1 MSGLAQAGVRAAKWS
16 AISTVARFALQL
28 LAQVVLA
35 RLLGPDSY
43 GVFGMGLV
51 IFTFSNFLATFGF
64 SWSLAQ
70 LREIS
75 DEDIRFAFTWQ
86 LLVGLV
92 AGVALFFAAPLVA
105 DYFHDPR
112 VLGIVRWMSAACVIN
127 AAGSVAG
134 NLMRRNMNFRA
145 IGMIQLASYAVGYL
159 AVGIPM
165 ALAGAGVNALVA
177 AWMAQAL
184 VVVVAGYVMCPH
196 PIKPLLVGPQ
206 AREMVR
212 IGTAVFFTN
221 LINWF
226 INNLDRLIIGR
237 MLNAHAV
244 GVYTAG
250 YNLANMPNTLLLG
263 ALQPVFLAAGA
274 RVQDERTRLRNA
286 YQQVIATVWVLLLPF
301 FVFLAMIAP
310 DVIKLLYGPAW
321 SDAAP
326 VMAVLF
332 LAMPA
337 YVTWGMSTPVLWN
350 TGRAHQEML
359 LQLPLLPLAAGV
371 FYVFASRGV
380 FAAAAVAAFVL
391 VLRGV
396 VMGIAAFRVLG
407 LRYRLCLGWLLRG
420 VGLSLLV
427 TAPVVAV
434 TLFAPSSWHP
444 LVRLTLDGAGAAILL
459 SATLALFPRI
469 IGHDAAA
476 MLVRFAPKLQP
487 WLVPS
492 KATAGR

>member
-1 MSGLAQAGVRAAKWS
+1 MRAAKWS
-16 AISTVARFALQL
+16 AVSTAARFGLQL

-51 IFTFSNFLATFGF
+51 IFTFTNFLATFGF

-70 LREIS
+70 LRVITS
-75 DEDIRFAFTWQ
+75 EDIRFAFTWQ

-92 AGVALFFAAPLVA
+92 AGGILLVGAPLVA
-105 DYFHDPR
+105 DYFREPR
-112 VLGIVRWMSAACVIN
+112 VLGIVRWMSLACVIN
-127 AAGSVAG
+127 AAGSVTG
-134 NLMRRNMNFRA
+134 NLMRRTMNFRA
-145 IGMIQLASYAVGYL
+145 IGMIQLVSYAIGYL
-159 AVGIPM
+159 AVGIPL

-177 AWMAQAL
+177 AWMAQAT
-184 VVVVAGYVMCPH
+184 VVVIAGFMICPH
-196 PIKPLLVGPQ
+196 SIKPLLVGPQ

-221 LINWF
+221 LGNWF

-274 RVQDERTRLRNA
+274 RVQDERARLRNA

-301 FVFLAMIAP
+301 FVFLAMISP

-350 TGRAHQEML
+350 TGRARQEML
-359 LQLPLLPLAAGV
+359 LQLPLLPLAAGA
-371 FYVFASRGV
+371 FYVLASRGV
-380 FAAAAVAAFVL
+380 FAAATVAAVVL

-396 VMGIAAFRVLG
+396 VIGTAAFRVLG
-407 LRYRLCLGWLLRG
+407 LGYRHCLRWMLRG
-420 VGLSLLV
+420 AGLSVLVAMPVACV
-427 TAPVVAV
+427 TA
-434 TLFAPSSWHP
+434 FAPSGWHP
-444 LVRLTLDGAGAAILL
+444 IARLILDGIAAAAVLGATFI
-459 SATLALFPRI
+459 TFPGVM
-469 IGHDAAA
+469 GHDAAA
-476 MLVRFAPKLQP
+476 MLVRFVPKLKQ
-487 WLVPS
+487 WLPQS
-492 KATAGR
+492 ESTSSC